1 MSSPMS
7 PISPVVSPSNPVEP
21 SSEVS
26 LEQLLE
32 RQLGIADTLQ
42 KILISQ
48 QHGMDSKEIQTLAN
62 TASSL
67 ISLSHKT
74 DAALKQLST
83 YRAFVD
89 IVLEFLADR
98 SDSLGEDLLA
108 QLRAK
113 ATELGQGRVWS
124 EVA

>member
-1 MSSPMS
+1 MS
-7 PISPVVSPSNPVEP
+7 PISPVVSPSNPVES
-21 SSEVS
+21 SSEVT

-113 ATELGQGRVWS
+113 ATELGQARVW
-124 EVA
+124 EKLA

>member
-1 MSSPMS
+1 MDPSR
-7 PISPVVSPSNPVEP
+7 PVTAPKPSILASDP
-21 SSEVS
+21 SEVT

-42 KILISQ
+42 QILITQ
-48 QHGMDSKEIQTLAN
+48 RDGMDFKDVQSLAN

-89 IVLEFLADR
+89 VVLEFLADR

-108 QLRAK
+108 QLKAK
-113 ATELGQGRVWS
+113 AVELGQGRAYV

>member
-1 MSSPMS
+1 
-7 PISPVVSPSNPVEP
+7 
-21 SSEVS
+21 
-26 LEQLLE
+26 
-32 RQLGIADTLQ
+32 
-42 KILISQ
+42 
-48 QHGMDSKEIQTLAN
+48 MDSKEIQTLAN

-113 ATELGQGRVWS
+113 ATELGQARVWS

>member
-1 MSSPMS
+1 MDPSR
-7 PISPVVSPSNPVEP
+7 PVTAPKPSILASDP
-21 SSEVS
+21 SEVT

-42 KILISQ
+42 QILITQ
-48 QHGMDSKEIQTLAN
+48 RDGMDFKDVQSLAN

-89 IVLEFLADR
+89 VVLEFLADR

-113 ATELGQGRVWS
+113 AVELGQGRAYV

>member
-1 MSSPMS
+1 MDPSR
-7 PISPVVSPSNPVEP
+7 PVIAPKPSILASDP
-21 SSEVS
+21 SEVT
-26 LEQLLE
+26 LERLLE

-42 KILISQ
+42 QILITQ
-48 QHGMDSKEIQTLAN
+48 RDGMDMRDVQSLAN

-89 IVLEFLADR
+89 VVLEFLADR

-108 QLRAK
+108 QLKAK
-113 ATELGQGRVWS
+113 AVELGQGRAYV

>member
-1 MSSPMS
+1 MDPSR
-7 PISPVVSPSNPVEP
+7 PVTAPKPSILASDP
-21 SSEVS
+21 SEVT

-42 KILISQ
+42 QILITQ
-48 QHGMDSKEIQTLAN
+48 RDGMDFKDVQSLAN

-89 IVLEFLADR
+89 VVLEFLADR

-108 QLRAK
+108 QLKAK
-113 ATELGQGRVWS
+113 AVELGQERAYV

>member
-1 MSSPMS
+1 MDPSR
-7 PISPVVSPSNPVEP
+7 PVTSPSNPVEP

-32 RQLGIADTLQ
+32 RQLRIADTLQ

-48 QHGMDSKEIQTLAN
+48 QHGMDVKDVQTLAN

-89 IVLEFLADR
+89 VVLEFLADR

-113 ATELGQGRVWS
+113 AVELGQGKVWS

>member
-1 MSSPMS
+1 MDPSR
-7 PISPVVSPSNPVEP
+7 PVAAPNPSVFVTDP
-21 SSEVS
+21 SEVT

-42 KILISQ
+42 QILISQ
-48 QHGMDSKEIQTLAN
+48 REGMDMKDIQSLAN

-98 SDSLGEDLLA
+98 SDSLGEDLLT
-108 QLRAK
+108 QLKAK
-113 ATELGQGRVWS
+113 AVELGQGRVYA

>member
-1 MSSPMS
+1 MDPTR
-7 PISPVVSPSNPVEP
+7 PIDAPNPGMP
-21 SSEVS
+21 TSDPSEVT
-26 LEQLLE
+26 LERLLE

-42 KILISQ
+42 NMLLGAEK
-48 QHGMDSKEIQTLAN
+48 MDARDFQTLAN

-108 QLRAK
+108 QLRTK
-113 ATELGQGRVWS
+113 AVELGQGKAWS
-124 EVA
+124 EVT

>member
-1 MSSPMS
+1 MDPIK
-7 PISPVVSPSNPVEP
+7 PVISPNPSVAVSDPSEI
-21 SSEVS
+21 S

-48 QHGMDSKEIQTLAN
+48 QHGMDIRDIQTLAN

-113 ATELGQGRVWS
+113 ALELGQGKVWG

>member
-1 MSSPMS
+1 MDPSR
-7 PISPVVSPSNPVEP
+7 PVTAPKPSILASDP
-21 SSEVS
+21 SEVT

-42 KILISQ
+42 QILITQ
-48 QHGMDSKEIQTLAN
+48 RDGMDMRDVQSLAN

-89 IVLEFLADR
+89 VVLEFLADR

-108 QLRAK
+108 QLKAK
-113 ATELGQGRVWS
+113 AVELGQGRAYV

>member
-1 MSSPMS
+1 MDPSRPML
-7 PISPVVSPSNPVEP
+7 PSDHGLG
-21 SSEVS
+21 SGAQSEVT

-42 KILISQ
+42 QILITQRS
-48 QHGMDSKEIQTLAN
+48 GMDMKDIQTLAN

-89 IVLEFLADR
+89 VVLEFLADR

-113 ATELGQGRVWS
+113 AVELGQGKVWA